1 MRYGRFWAPQK
12 RLDTAVSAAGSIRIG
27 RMLVYGRFRPT
38 ADGWPWLTA
47 ESAASHVK
55 QGIFPCF
62 KIPVCS
68 CARSYK
74 QERTAVTQALEV
86 AAIERVGSELD
97 SEPDLT
103 ICWVCFILPKP
114 MNMSTVK

>member
-12 RLDTAVSAAGSIRIG
+12 RLDTAVSAAGSIRID

-55 QGIFPCF
+55 HGKFHCF
-62 KIPVCS
+62 NNS
-68 CARSYK
+68 C
-74 QERTAVTQALEV
+74 L
-86 AAIERVGSELD
+86 
-97 SEPDLT
+97 
-103 ICWVCFILPKP
+103 
-114 MNMSTVK
+114 